1 MSSCLRVL
9 IDGISSDWLP
19 IKCGVPQRSLLESI
33 LFSLYVNDLPSV
45 LETDNVNM
53 YADDTAIYID
63 GTNQEDM
70 VKCLSDKLVW
80 VSKTQQ
86 FKLCNDCSYLEENKA
101 LIQWCI

>member
-1 MSSCLRVL
+1 MVQDLFVMMPIQQVL

-19 IKCGVPQRSLLESI
+19 IKCGVPQGSLLGSI

-45 LETDNVNM
+45 LETVNVNM
-53 YADDTAIYID
+53 YADDMAIYID

-80 VSKTQQ
+80 FRGVHLENLLA
-86 FKLCNDCSYLEENKA
+86 LCSINIC
-101 LIQWCI
+101 